1 MEQFILA
8 LDQGTTSSRA
18 ILFDRAGTLRGLAQ
32 QELTQHFPH
41 PGWVEHDPMEIW
53 ESQLEVGR
61 RVLRENAI
69 RGEQLAAIG
78 IANQRETTIVWDR
91 RSGAPVHPAI
101 VWQDRRTASQCEALL
116 TAGQGPLFAQ
126 RTGLLIDPYFSGTK
140 LAWILEHVP
149 GARGRAERGE
159 LAFGTVDSWLAWKLT
174 GRHVTD
180 PSNACRTLLFN
191 LATMTW
197 DAELLELLGI
207 PDALLPEIVDT
218 GEVAG
223 LAQADWFGAP
233 VPLASLIGDQQAA
246 CFGQMCRR
254 PGMAKNT
261 YGTGCFLLLNCGP
274 HAVSGERL
282 LSSVG
287 WRYAHRGQ
295 LRQDYVLEGGVF
307 SAGATVQWLRD
318 GLGLIS
324 RSAEVEALARQV
336 PDSGGVMLVPAFA
349 GLGAPY
355 WDPDAR
361 AAIVGLTRGSGATHI
376 ARAAV
381 ESIAFQVA
389 DLVRAM
395 QAKAA
400 HPLTELRVDGGASRN
415 DLLMQFQADLLDI
428 PVVRPRVTETTAMGA
443 AFMAGLA
450 VAFWENEDELEGLWQ
465 EEHRFLPSFDAGRR
479 ELLMEN
485 WASAVQATRQFKP
498 KPE

>member
-18 ILFDRAGTLRGLAQ
+18 ILFDRAGNIRGMAQ
-32 QELTQHFPH
+32 EELTQHFPQ
-41 PGWVEHDPMEIW
+41 PGWVEHDPTQIW
-53 ESQLEVGR
+53 ESQLQVGR
-61 RVLRENAI
+61 QVLRESSI

-91 RSGAPVHPAI
+91 VSGEPVHPAI
-101 VWQDRRTASQCEALL
+101 VWQDRRTAPQCEALL
-116 TAGQGPLFAQ
+116 VAGLGPLFAQ
-126 RTGLLIDPYFSGTK
+126 RTGLLIDPYFSATK
-140 LAWILEHVP
+140 LAWILDHVP
-149 GARGRAERGE
+149 DARARAERGE

-191 LATMTW
+191 LSTMAW
-197 DAELLELLGI
+197 DTELLALLRI
-207 PDALLPEIVDT
+207 PESLLPEIVST
-218 GEVAG
+218 GEVSGTSQEAC
-223 LAQADWFGAP
+223 FGAAVP
-233 VPLASLIGDQQAA
+233 VASLIGDQQAA

-261 YGTGCFLLLNCGP
+261 YGTGCFLLLNCGQKT
-274 HAVSGERL
+274 VSGERL
-282 LSSVG
+282 LTSVG
-287 WRYAHRGQ
+287 WSYEHAGQ
-295 LRQDYVLEGGVF
+295 VHQDYVLEGGVF

-324 RSAEVEALARQV
+324 SSAEVEGLARQV

-355 WDPDAR
+355 WDPEAR
-361 AAIVGLTRGSGATHI
+361 AAIVGLTRGSGAAHI

-389 DLVRAM
+389 DLVRTM
-395 QAKAA
+395 QAKSAY
-400 HPLTELRVDGGASRN
+400 PLLELRVDGGASRN

-450 VAFWENEDELEGLWQ
+450 VGFWESEEELEGIWR
-465 EEHRFLPSFDAGRR
+465 EERRFLPSLDAGRR

-485 WASAVQATRQFKP
+485 WASAVHATRQFKP
-498 KPE
+498 